1 MPEFQTTQRVA
12 HTAEHMF
19 RLVADVE
26 RYPEFLPLCTSLVVT
41 QRTPTPEGE
50 ELVATMGVGHKALT
64 DSFTTRVL
72 LNTQQRTITVS
83 YIDGPFE
90 HLENRWQ
97 FAETSPTACDVVFY
111 ISYAFKSALL
121 GIALGPM
128 FETAFRRF
136 TTAFEERADDVYGKP
151 GGPLGEGPTA

>member
-1 MPEFQTTQRVA
+1 
-12 HTAEHMF
+12 MF

-26 RYPEFLPLCTSLVVT
+26 RYPDFLPLCTSLVVT
-41 QRTPTPEGE
+41 QRTPAADGE
-50 ELVATMGVGHKALT
+50 ELIATMGVGHKALT

-72 LNTQQRTITVS
+72 LDNTAQKIIVS

-97 FAETSPTACDVVFY
+97 FAGVSPSACDVDFY
-111 ISYAFKSALL
+111 ISYAFKSALM

-128 FETAFRRF
+128 FESAFRRF
-136 TTAFEERADDVYGKP
+136 TSAFEDRADEVYGRNQP
-151 GGPLGEGPTA
+151 VEPQGNPPAV